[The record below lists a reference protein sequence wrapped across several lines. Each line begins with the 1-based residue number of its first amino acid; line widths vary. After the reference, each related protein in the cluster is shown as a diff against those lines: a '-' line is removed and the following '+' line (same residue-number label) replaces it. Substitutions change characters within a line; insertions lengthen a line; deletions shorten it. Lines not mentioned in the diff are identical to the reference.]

1 MRDQGRW
8 ISACGTLRFVS
19 RLYWRPVKRN
29 GRIITAVTGCG
40 YGSDSISG
48 DAIVLA
54 QGGELL
60 LHLSHHFVC
69 GLLLLPSAQRHPL
82 HTRRQRGHRLSC
94 TRFFKTVKYF
104 HLILNKNTGRLTL
117 YTNQWWKWQVWI
129 DSCLDFR
136 SLNHVVNDFNTS
148 VHPDQL
154 VHINTKKNCKN
165 ILYLFIYLFYN
176 LCTYFIVKEK
186 PHPVIGGRSL
196 RLCQDLSICWHQH
209 YLGMCTS
216 TRGGGELGD
225 NKHTQT
231 KYICFHI
238 YTWTEGTEAPL
249 HVHVCVHI
257 ILYLYMLWNLGTNGH
272 DPFQIRKSC
281 DSVVLVP
288 RQLMHC

>member
-1 MRDQGRW
+1 MRDLGRW
-8 ISACGTLRFVS
+8 ISACTTLWFVS

-60 LHLSHHFVC
+60 LHLSHHFVF
-69 GLLLLPSAQRHPL
+69 GLFLLPSAQRHPL
-82 HTRRQRGHRLSC
+82 HTRRQRGHLLSC

-104 HLILNKNTGRLTL
+104 QLILNKNTGRLTL

-154 VHINTKKNCKN
+154 VHINTKKK
-165 ILYLFIYLFYN
+165 L
-176 LCTYFIVKEK
+176 
-186 PHPVIGGRSL
+186 
-196 RLCQDLSICWHQH
+196 
-209 YLGMCTS
+209 
-216 TRGGGELGD
+216 
-225 NKHTQT
+225 
-231 KYICFHI
+231 
-238 YTWTEGTEAPL
+238 
-249 HVHVCVHI
+249 
-257 ILYLYMLWNLGTNGH
+257 
-272 DPFQIRKSC
+272 
-281 DSVVLVP
+281 
-288 RQLMHC
+288 